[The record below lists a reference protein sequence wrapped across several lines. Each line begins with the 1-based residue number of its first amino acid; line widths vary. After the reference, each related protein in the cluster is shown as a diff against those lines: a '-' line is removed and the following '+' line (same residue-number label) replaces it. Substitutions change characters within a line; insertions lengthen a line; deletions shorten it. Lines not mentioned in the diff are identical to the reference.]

1 MKPNLECPTAGD
13 AIDQSAL
20 YLARG
25 DEVSPA
31 RPYLT
36 GDVLSGLMLPGPD
49 GETRERVVIILQHPC
64 SMRSDGVHLTW
75 RILAAEV
82 CEHTPFKPSQW
93 SGNYHFMPLPGL
105 FGSESN
111 SVSHAA
117 DFDNLHLL
125 SPADVEN
132 AERVANLSQ
141 YGVNLLM
148 QRYAHYS
155 TRIVVP
161 TFQLQQVTEPFF
173 EEADLNQDWCE
184 GIAGFPDDYVNPQ
197 EYRQAI
203 DSASVEYMDWIR
215 EKIDSKRRRQDL
227 LKDAQSRSTIR
238 QEMRRALRARRSNA
252 TSK

>member
-1 MKPNLECPTAGD
+1 MTPTLECPIAADG
-13 AIDQSAL
+13 IDQSAL

-36 GDVLSGLMLPGPD
+36 GDVLSGLVLPGPD
-49 GETRERVVIILQHPC
+49 GTTHERIVIILQHPC
-64 SMRSDGVHLTW
+64 SMRSDGVHMAW
-75 RILAAEV
+75 RILVAEV
-82 CEHTPFKPSQW
+82 CEHIPFRPSQW

-105 FGSESN
+105 FGDESDG
-111 SVSHAA
+111 VSHAA

-125 SPADVEN
+125 SPADIEN
-132 AERVANLSQ
+132 ARRVANLSQ
-141 YGVNLLM
+141 YGINLLM

-184 GIAGFPDDYVNPQ
+184 EIVGFPEDYNDSQ
-197 EYRQAI
+197 QYRQAI

-215 EKIDSKRRRQDL
+215 EKIDRKRRRQDL
-227 LKDAQSRSTIR
+227 LKDAQSRSTVR
-238 QEMRRALRARRSNA
+238 QDMRKALRARRNDAASG
-252 TSK
+252 